1 MPTKIRQVPDS
12 SGIALPKP
20 ALRPPS
26 GLRRAAR
33 SGCRGRIV
41 LPPAPPRKPPDH
53 RATDGSRHVPE
64 TDAVFRLGGLREPNS
79 LILQISRQIE
89 RTATTFVRSVGAL
102 VEKPRTWYEKTTS
115 VERKNHVRGTKE
127 PRAWFSY
134 KCRSRTHGRRHRTH
148 ADRRRND
155 ADAGRTPNSADCTP
169 PHPDSDAA
177 RRPAS
182 GSGRR
187 AAKSGAAP
195 MRPKCTERARAAL
208 RPWRAGGPCGS
219 GGGRRSPAPASVVSV
234 WTGVWR
240 QPASGFSASSAFAS
254 GRCARGHDTAGTTAT
269 GRCRH
274 KPPSHRPA

>member
-1 MPTKIRQVPDS
+1 MPTKIRQVPDTP
-12 SGIALPKP
+12 GIALPKP
-20 ALRPPS
+20 VLRPPL
-26 GLRRAAR
+26 GLCRAAR

-41 LPPAPPRKPPDH
+41 LPPTPPQKTPDH
-53 RATDGSRHVPE
+53 RAADGSRRAPE

-89 RTATTFVRSVGAL
+89 RTATTLVRSVGTL
-102 VEKPRTWYEKTTS
+102 VEKPRTWYEKTTN
-115 VERKNHVRGTKE
+115 VERKNHERGTKE

-134 KCRSRTHGRRHRTH
+134 KCRSRTHGRRHRTHDWRCRLH

-195 MRPKCTERARAAL
+195 MRPKCTD
-208 RPWRAGGPCGS
+208 
-219 GGGRRSPAPASVVSV
+219 AS
-234 WTGVWR
+234 
-240 QPASGFSASSAFAS
+240 
-254 GRCARGHDTAGTTAT
+254 T
-269 GRCRH
+269 GRLASLARR
-274 KPPSHRPA
+274 RPVRQWRGTAVTGSRVGCQCLGRSVAATCFRIFCQLGICFRSVRKGA